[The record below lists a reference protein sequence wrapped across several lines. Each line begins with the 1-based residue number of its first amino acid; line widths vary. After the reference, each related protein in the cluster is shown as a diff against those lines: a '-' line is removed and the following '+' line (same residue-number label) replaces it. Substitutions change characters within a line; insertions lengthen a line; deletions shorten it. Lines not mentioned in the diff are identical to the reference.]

1 MVDIELLS
9 SDYHE
14 EPEKTHKLLQ
24 QKILEISIK
33 DYDYIL
39 LGYGLC
45 GKVLNGL
52 SCGQVPLIVLR
63 AHDCTTLFLGD
74 KDKYD
79 KLFTQNP
86 GTIYYPD
93 LWIERRGIAS
103 ERREVAILGLDKSYE
118 YYVEKYGEEGARYI
132 LEIADSWQENY
143 NQAIYIETGLEHE
156 DYSLQVKALAQQRHW
171 TFKKIKGDLSLIRK
185 LVNGLWSEDDFLEI
199 HAGEHISQSGM
210 KNIIVA
216 KKDL

>member
-1 MVDIELLS
+1 MRLKVFCCDILARIFYQVASNTEHMVDIELLS

-14 EPEKTHKLLQ
+14 EPEKAHKLLQ
-24 QKILEISIK
+24 QKILDVSAEN
-33 DYDYIL
+33 YDYIL

-52 SCGQVPLIVLR
+52 ICGQVPLIVLR

-74 KDKYD
+74 KEKYD
-79 KLFTQNP
+79 RLFTQNP

-118 YYVEKYGEEGARYI
+118 YYAEKYGEEEAQYI

-143 NQAIYIETGLEHE
+143 NQAIYI
-156 DYSLQVKALAQQRHW
+156 
-171 TFKKIKGDLSLIRK
+171 
-185 LVNGLWSEDDFLEI
+185 
-199 HAGEHISQSGM
+199 
-210 KNIIVA
+210 
-216 KKDL
+216 